1 MPLPIAAG
9 RACQLEHP
17 AHLPRARSSPLA
29 LLLFGCGWQQ
39 QRAPLTTPPPPPHP
53 PQVYFH
59 TGDIGVLHDDGV
71 LQIVDRKK
79 DLIKLEGGEYV
90 SLGMVVSQNS

>member
-1 MPLPIAAG
+1 MAG
-9 RACQLEHP
+9 SSSAPRSPTHCGRP
-17 AHLPRARSSPLA
+17 AH
-29 LLLFGCGWQQ
+29 
-39 QRAPLTTPPPPPHP
+39 PPPPHP